1 MQNSGGWQWTVGNG
15 ADAQG
20 YYRIFNP
27 WLQQKNYDPECT
39 YIKRWIPELRD
50 VPIEDIHKWEKLSK
64 IYRKKGVNYPNPILD
79 HDMARKQTV

>member
-1 MQNSGGWQWTVGNG
+1 MQNSGGWQWTIGNG

-39 YIKRWIPELRD
+39 YIKRWIP
-50 VPIEDIHKWEKLSK
+50 
-64 IYRKKGVNYPNPILD
+64 
-79 HDMARKQTV
+79 